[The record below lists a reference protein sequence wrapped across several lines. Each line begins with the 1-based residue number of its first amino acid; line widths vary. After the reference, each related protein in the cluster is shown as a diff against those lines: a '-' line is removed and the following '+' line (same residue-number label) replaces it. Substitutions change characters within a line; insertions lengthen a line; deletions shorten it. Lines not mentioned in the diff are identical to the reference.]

1 MTKSAI
7 LSKRFAL
14 ITSILLFI
22 IAFTLWQ
29 VYDLIMLY
37 ISPPITTI
45 YLLYLAIP
53 TISLAIFFLFTKLA
67 KSTLRKQG
75 YKKPTTLKT
84 SKCLLLSVIFIIIY
98 ILIYLFPAFS
108 TGNFFYQGIS
118 TNPLLIIRRIASAI
132 LLSLATESI
141 FRGYIF
147 RNLTRNHGFFTSLY
161 ASSILFGLCQLSFQ
175 VSIKDMIGATLNQI
189 GIYIFTNVL
198 PSFAA
203 GLFLGFF
210 FYKIGWSLLGPV
222 TFRMGVYFFF
232 DPLPIVSP
240 ASSPPWWLAV
250 TLEMMSYMV
259 IIFIVDS
266 IIKEPGYIRRRY
278 GLED

>member
-1 MTKSAI
+1 VAASVTP
-7 LSKRFAL
+7 SKAFNI

-29 VYDLIMLY
+29 VYDLIMLH

-53 TISLAIFFLFTKLA
+53 AISLATFFLFTKLA
-67 KSTLRKQG
+67 KSTLGKHG

-84 SKCLLLSVIFIIIY
+84 SKCLLLSTIFILIY
-98 ILIYLFPAFS
+98 VLIYLFPAFS
-108 TGNFFYQGIS
+108 TGNFYYQGIS
-118 TNPLLIIRRIASAI
+118 TNPFIIMHRIASAI

-147 RNLTRNHGFFTSLY
+147 RNLLRNHGFFTSLY
-161 ASSILFGLCQLSFQ
+161 ASSILFGLYQISL
-175 VSIKDMIGATLNQI
+175 KDVIGASLDRI
-189 GIYIFTNVL
+189 VIYAFTNVL

-203 GLFLGFF
+203 GLFLSFF
-210 FYKIGWSLLGPV
+210 FYKIGWSLLGPA
-222 TFRMGVYFFF
+222 TFRIGVQFFL

-240 ASSPPWWLAV
+240 ASSPPWWMAL
-250 TLEMMSYMV
+250 TLEMMSYV
-259 IIFIVDS
+259 VLIIIVDS
-266 IIKEPGYIRRRY
+266 IIKEPRYLKRRY
-278 GLED
+278 GFED

>member
-1 MTKSAI
+1 MTASTI
-7 LSKRFAL
+7 SSKRFNI

-37 ISPPITTI
+37 ISPPITLI
-45 YLLYLAIP
+45 YLLFLAIP
-53 TISLAIFFLFTKLA
+53 TITLAIFVLFTKLA

-84 SKCLLLSVIFIIIY
+84 SRCVLLSAIFILIY
-98 ILIYLFPAFS
+98 VLMYLFPAFS
-108 TGNFFYQGIS
+108 TGSFFYQGIS
-118 TNPLLIIRRIASAI
+118 TNPILIMHRIASAI
-132 LLSLATESI
+132 LLSLAAESI

-147 RNLTRNHGFFTSLY
+147 RNLLRNYGFFTSLY
-161 ASSILFGLCQLSFQ
+161 ASSILFGLYR
-175 VSIKDMIGATLNQI
+175 VSIKDIIGASLDRI
-189 GIYIFTNVL
+189 VIYAFTNVL

-210 FYKIGWSLLGPV
+210 FYKIGWSLLGPT
-222 TFRMGVYFFF
+222 TFRIGVQFFF

-240 ASSPPWWLAV
+240 ASSPPWWMAL
-250 TLEMMSYMV
+250 TLDAMSYV
-259 IIFIVDS
+259 VLIFIVDS
-266 IIKEPGYIRRRY
+266 IIKEPRYLRRRY